1 MRNSIGVALL
11 ATMALAACTPTY
23 NTVCANAGYAPG
35 TPAFEQCLKDKR
47 AEHLRWVD
55 RTAFRSNGGG
65 GAL

>member
-1 MRNSIGVALL
+1 MRNAVGVALL
-11 ATMALAACTPTY
+11 ATMVLAACAPTY
-23 NTVCANAGYAPG
+23 NTVCANAGHSPG

-55 RTAFRSNGGG
+55 RTAFRSLGGG

>member
-35 TPAFEQCLKDKR
+35 TPAFEQCLEDKR

-55 RTAFRSNGGG
+55 RTAFRGIGG